1 VGPVRFFTLL
11 VAGLLSLAAAT
22 PAFAARVGAATP
34 ARSRAEIAYPAQ
46 VRRLQD
52 LNFGYLSVTTAGTAV
67 MNPNTD
73 ALTTT
78 GGVVAQGGFPY
89 AALFEAVSPRKGVVI
104 VRLPKNPITL
114 TRVGGTE
121 TMTVSS
127 WTISG
132 GGNSRNVAS
141 QEPFSFAI
149 GGTLAVNA
157 NQAEGNYQG
166 TFDVEVQ
173 YP

>member
-1 VGPVRFFTLL
+1 MGVGRFLTLL
-11 VAGLLSLAAAT
+11 AAGLLSIAAAPAFAAPVSAAT
-22 PAFAARVGAATP
+22 PATG
-34 ARSRAEIAYPAQ
+34 RAQLLYPVQ

-52 LNFGYLSVTTAGTAV
+52 LNFGLLGVTTAGTAV
-67 MNPNTD
+67 INPDTD

-78 GGVVAQGGFPY
+78 GGVVSLGGFPY

-104 VRLPKNPITL
+104 VRIPRNPITL
-114 TRVGGTE
+114 TRAGGTE
-121 TMTVSS
+121 TMTVSN

-132 GGNSRNVAS
+132 GTNSRNVAA
-141 QEPFSFAI
+141 QEAFSFAI
-149 GGTLAVNA
+149 GGTLFVNA
-157 NQAEGNYQG
+157 NQVEGTYNG

>member
-1 VGPVRFFTLL
+1 MGPVRFFTLL
-11 VAGLLSLAAAT
+11 AAGLLSLAAET

-157 NQAEGNYQG
+157 NQAEGVYQG